1 MYARKIITRRGVFLY
16 WNTGEIF
23 LCLLC
28 VVCGLVAREGGREG
42 GGEGDDFFC
51 FLKKKIEG
59 GFGLVGAVVCV

>member
-1 MYARKIITRRGVFLY
+1 MRSFCVCCVLFVD
-16 WNTGEIF
+16 
-23 LCLLC
+23 LLL
-28 VVCGLVAREGGREG
+28 GREGGREG